1 MSQFKIEYFIGTTSR
16 TQEFHKQDNLQFL
29 NKQFQLSIPLIT
41 GARVIYQENKKE
53 FSKKIY
59 VGKEISLKDYRKD
72 KYLLEKFDIS
82 MAELADVATLGYERA
97 CLLNFKKY
105 DQVLIGVLED
115 DLIVPD
121 YYALK
126 NVLSD
131 I

>member
-1 MSQFKIEYFIGTTSR
+1 MRKLR
-16 TQEFHKQDNLQFL
+16 TGWAKRE
-29 NKQFQLSIPLIT
+29 
-41 GARVIYQENKKE
+41 
-53 FSKKIY
+53 
-59 VGKEISLKDYRKD
+59 
-72 KYLLEKFDIS
+72 LLEKFDIS